1 MTAVDIS
8 IVKILLKLQANML
21 LAVFQ
26 ERKSYKA
33 LGFISMT
40 NPWSLFRGMVNSKSM
55 KGVYEAASFGIL
67 PSHKDIWG
75 FWDGFQNG
83 KKLMVSNLTNSINST
98 SRHQDQ

>member
-1 MTAVDIS
+1 
-8 IVKILLKLQANML
+8 ML
-21 LAVFQ
+21 LAAFQ

-83 KKLMVSNLTNSINST
+83 KKLITNSINST
-98 SRHQDQ
+98 SRHQD